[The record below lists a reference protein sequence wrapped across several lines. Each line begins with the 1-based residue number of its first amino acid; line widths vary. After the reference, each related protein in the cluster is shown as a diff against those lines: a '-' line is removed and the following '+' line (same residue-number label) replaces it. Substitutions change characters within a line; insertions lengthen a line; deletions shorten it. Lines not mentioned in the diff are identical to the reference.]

1 MIMTDRKDVMAERL
15 REARVQA
22 GYSSAAA
29 AAAAFGFGVSTLTS
43 HENGTR
49 GFDIDAAV
57 RYGKAFKVN
66 PGKLLGL
73 DTIDTPAFRVEREP
87 ASKIIEVIGAVEA
100 GVWRERT
107 EWPEDERYQLEV
119 GYSLVPSAERFG
131 LVVEGYSMDKVFPP
145 GSELE
150 CIRVYRGRQDP
161 QDGDLVI
168 VERRQHDLRET
179 TCKRLRRGDTGWE
192 LHCESTKP
200 EFQAPIPLGD
210 PDADHFG
217 DDGIDVIGIVVR
229 AFQNH
234 YAHRRRG

>member
-1 MIMTDRKDVMAERL
+1 MAARL
-15 REARVQA
+15 REARAKA
-22 GYSSAAA
+22 GYTSIAAA
-29 AAAAFGFGVSTLTS
+29 AEAFGFQPPTLTS

-49 GFDIDAAV
+49 GFDVEVAV

-66 PGKLLGL
+66 PGWLLGL
-73 DTIDTPAFRVEREP
+73 DTIDTPAFRIERAP
-87 ASKIIEVIGAVEA
+87 ASKKIEIIGAVEA
-100 GVWRERT
+100 GVWRERS
-107 EWPEDERYQLEV
+107 EWPESERYEVEV
-119 GYSLVPSAERFG
+119 GYPVVPNADRFG

-161 QDGDLVI
+161 QDEDLVI

-179 TCKRLRRGDTGWE
+179 TCKRLRKGPAGWE

-200 EFQAPIPLGD
+200 EFQTVMPLGE

-234 YAHRRRG
+234 YTHRRRT